1 MDQSDNIKEILE
13 YLNIAYIVC
22 DQTKVLSRNKCVN
35 NLMQNSIENSDLTFK
50 EGK

>member
-1 MDQSDNIKEILE
+1 MEQSENMKEILE

-22 DQTKVLSRNKCVN
+22 DQTKVLSKNKCVN
-35 NLMQNSIENSDLTFK
+35 ELLENSIENSHFTFE